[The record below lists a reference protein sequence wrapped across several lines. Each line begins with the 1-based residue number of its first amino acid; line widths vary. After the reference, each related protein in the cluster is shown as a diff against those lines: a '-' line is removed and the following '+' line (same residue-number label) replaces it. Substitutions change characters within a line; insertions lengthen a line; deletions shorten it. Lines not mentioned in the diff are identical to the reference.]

1 MRVLVVVGIAVATG
15 CGDDPPPIDISCK
28 PVIVY
33 LNNAGGVF
41 RPGPHDDAV
50 TNASVLVDAER
61 TLAPWPNTDWYDLV
75 ACIRDHV
82 FALPRLQLVT
92 VDPGAVAHLEIV
104 FTTAYWANAGT
115 TAIIPASC
123 RNDHQLEFVFGN
135 AIPTTAR
142 ACHVALQDFA
152 MMTANLSLV
161 DDCHDLVNNTADCSQ
176 DRSFQ
181 DLTVNCV
188 DEAAQPAP
196 CRCGGTTTENTYRA
210 LATMFPPCT

>member
-1 MRVLVVVGIAVATG
+1 MRALAIIVLTLACG
-15 CGDDPPPIDISCK
+15 CGEDPVTDISCK

-33 LNNAGGVF
+33 LNNAGGSYV
-41 RPGPHDDAV
+41 PGPHDDAV
-50 TNASVLVDAER
+50 AKTSVLLDAPR
-61 TLAPWPNTDWYDLV
+61 TLAPWPNNDWDALV

-82 FALPRLQLVT
+82 FALPRLSLVT
-92 VDPGAVAHLEIV
+92 ADPGAVPHLEIV
-104 FTTAYWANAGT
+104 FTTSYWANAGT

-123 RNDHQLEFVFGN
+123 RNDHQIELVFGS
-135 AIPTTAR
+135 ALPTTAR
-142 ACHVALQDFA
+142 ACQIALQDFA

-161 DDCHDLVNNTADCSQ
+161 DDCHDLVNNTADCSP

-196 CRCGGTTTENTYRA
+196 CRCGGTTENTYRA
-210 LATMFPPCT
+210 LATTFPPCT